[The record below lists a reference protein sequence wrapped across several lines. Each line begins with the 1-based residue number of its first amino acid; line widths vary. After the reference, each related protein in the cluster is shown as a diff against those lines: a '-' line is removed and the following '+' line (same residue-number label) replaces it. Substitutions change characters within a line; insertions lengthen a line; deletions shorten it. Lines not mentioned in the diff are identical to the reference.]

1 MREIGLT
8 QLAQAMARLRRAER
22 LTTKLETC
30 QRPDVLVAERG
41 GFDNN
46 PCLI

>member
-1 MREIGLT
+1 MSGLT
-8 QLAQAMARLRRAER
+8 QLSQTMARCSRAVR
-22 LTTKLETC
+22 QIIRQETWE
-30 QRPDVLVAERG
+30 QPDVLVAERG